1 MASTG
6 GSDESTVLVPRSEL
20 QELVRAS
27 HRNITLAC
35 AGGFLGIAAAL
46 TLAYSEGG
54 VGLWVGI
61 FAIAGAAL
69 LVWGF
74 RESRS
79 FARRYGPVGRPRQA
93 SPFQASPFEA
103 FDGMES
109 NREHLYAA
117 PFVDPGD
124 RARR

>member
-27 HRNITLAC
+27 HRNITLAY

-79 FARRYGPVGRPRQA
+79 FARRYGPVGWPR
-93 SPFQASPFEA
+93 QASPFEA